1 MLAKDQM
8 IHSVIRYQWFYPTR
22 ISQGTQRTSPRPGA
36 VQSAAY
42 LRWTTYQRYPR
53 GVRLHP
59 VLPRIGNINSCDIDG
74 AWNLVDFL
82 RRGHTFFNRGRSS
95 NYLRDRTWLI
105 RVRNGTVFKVL
116 AFFKLGFNILIRI
129 DGSGISHRR
138 S

>member
-1 MLAKDQM
+1 FDTSGFTQPEFLKVLSELLLAQALCNL
-8 IHSVIRYQWFYPTR
+8 
-22 ISQGTQRTSPRPGA
+22 QRTHVGRLTKDTRG
-36 VQSAAY
+36 
-42 LRWTTYQRYPR
+42 

-59 VLPRIGNINSCDIDG
+59 VLPSIGNINSCDIDG

-129 DGSGISHRR
+129 DGSGISHR
-138 S
+138 